1 MIRIAETIQ
10 TDVLVVGAGGAGLR
24 AALEAQA
31 AGAHTLLV
39 AKGKLGRSGT
49 TSFEVA
55 ETAGYN
61 AADGCIGSDSPAH
74 HYQDIID
81 AALGTCDPELARIL
95 AEEAP
100 GPWWNWRV
108 GESPSRKKMATIWLW
123 RAVSP
128 PGAGCT
134 LSSGTPCPFSRS

>member
-31 AGAHTLLV
+31 AGATLLV
-39 AKGKLGRSGT
+39 AKGKLGRST

-61 AADGCIGSDSPAH
+61 AADAVRKRLTGAPLSRYHRCRLRHLRSRTG
-74 HYQDIID
+74 QNM
-81 AALGTCDPELARIL
+81 

-100 GPWWNWRV
+100 GPRWNRRV
-108 GESPSRKKMATIWLW
+108 GSPLRKKMATIWLW
-123 RAVSP
+123 RAVSLQAHAHIGHSVP
-128 PGAGCT
+128 ILG
-134 LSSGTPCPFSRS
+134 S